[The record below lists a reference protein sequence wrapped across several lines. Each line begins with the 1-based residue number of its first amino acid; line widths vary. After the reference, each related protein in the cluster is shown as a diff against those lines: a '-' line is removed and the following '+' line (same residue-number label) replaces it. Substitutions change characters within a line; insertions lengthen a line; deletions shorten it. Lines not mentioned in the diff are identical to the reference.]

1 MIAAVALANILPK
14 GIGKGLL
21 PQPSRVGVVAQQ
33 MKVEQQKKALEE
45 QKAAGNFKSQSIFRY
60 KQANLPAMIAKNDAK
75 DMRGRSLA
83 PSKASSTTTETVG
96 NLRVTKDSH
105 GIVVNVT
112 GGENRYYTRQSSGT
126 SYAPN
131 IMSTDVIVEPQEGDV
146 ITVWDGDVVY
156 MRNMINLYTNASSW
170 MKGTKEGNTITFA
183 ARQPVFF
190 SDYYYATT
198 SVSWG
203 VMTDAT
209 LSPLDDMETIS
220 YTIDGNNLTL
230 NTPEGDDKFI
240 IGVFWD
246 DDRIATGYCDEKTS
260 LVLNE
265 SYDGASYQMVDLPED
280 AKVEEW
286 YFNAVSHQTDGS
298 SYPVK
303 NTVINVAFVGNDVY
317 VKNISTNLPE
327 AWVKGVVSESGI
339 TFASGQYLG
348 NDRND
353 LWFVGTNGVEPP
365 VVEDVQAS
373 YDTENKVIA
382 LSNDY
387 LVNGTHN
394 TVYFVE
400 WYSSV
405 EFSAEKKSY
414 PEPII
419 TELTTTL
426 PYLNTFNTEAEQD
439 EAAIY
444 DANDDNNTFYFNTD
458 YDNNTTARYC
468 YHYTHP
474 ADEYLVFPGVE
485 LKAGSTY
492 NVSVEAR
499 CTYSNSERIE
509 VVAGI
514 VAKASQLN
522 IEVIPATDVHNNEFE
537 TFSAPEFSVEED
549 GIYFLAVHA
558 ISDAN
563 KYYLDVN
570 KFSIV
575 ENDYEAPALVS
586 DLTVVADENAAKKAT
601 VSFVLPTQT
610 RGGKILKSDLNVV
623 VTCDGVEAY
632 TDTKPAGSAVQCEV
646 EVETDGMHTF
656 AVTSNYNNHFSNEV
670 SASVFVGEDY
680 PSKVVNLDGVDRND
694 KVEITWDAPKT
705 GTYGGPLNPNK
716 LTFNVYP
723 VNLIDWGSMK
733 YPQVDKENPIVTG
746 LKETNYTFDYETN
759 VGEQD
764 MTYFAVS
771 ALNDLGESET
781 DYAYVLTGEAYKLPF
796 HETFPNAYNIYWWE
810 RDCDDETYN
819 TTGGAYIA
827 SYDDSF
833 VFAYYGIENGWI
845 SGKTGKISLE
855 GAKNPTV
862 SFDYVST
869 TAAKITVIVTTPEGD
884 TLARTFKAEET
895 DEFIRVKMSLAD
907 FVGQPWIRLTIRGD
921 FDESGAFSYTNV
933 NVLDLCG
940 VDFEATISAPESVTA
955 GQNIEVAA
963 TVRNLAEEP
972 NGAYVVKVYA
982 NDELVKEFEG
992 VELPFF
998 GFNTFTTKVPTSLFN
1013 IGETVVKVVVECADD
1028 ERLANNEAAKMVDV
1042 VAPDV
1047 APVENV
1053 DAKQVGDGVLV
1064 EWEMTKDLPVQFTE
1078 DFEKTVMFDQEVED
1092 WTLVDAD
1099 GATIG
1104 YLGSIY
1110 MPFTTASWFA
1120 LDYADPS
1127 LSYYTSNNAHSGTK
1141 YMSTLYNNG
1150 GEQNDDWMISP
1161 ELPGIAQTIS
1171 FWARTYGT
1179 YGPETVEILYSTT
1192 DKELSSFISL
1202 DKQEVPNDLDYS
1214 TGQGVGVWYEY
1225 TYELPKG
1232 AKYFALRCISTN
1244 VYSLFVDDVNFIKF
1258 RPNPTG
1264 YNVYVDGEL
1273 VGTAGADDRD
1283 FTCTD
1288 VFVGGSHKFDVTA
1301 LYGDV
1306 ESMPVGKEIE
1316 VSGVNSIHADSEPI
1330 EVYNLQ
1336 GMRVTGKKLPAGVYI
1351 VNGEKV
1357 VKK

>member
-1 MIAAVALANILPK
+1 M
-14 GIGKGLL
+14 
-21 PQPSRVGVVAQQ
+21 
-33 MKVEQQKKALEE
+33 
-45 QKAAGNFKSQSIFRY
+45 
-60 KQANLPAMIAKNDAK
+60 
-75 DMRGRSLA
+75 
-83 PSKASSTTTETVG
+83 
-96 NLRVTKDSH
+96 
-105 GIVVNVT
+105 
-112 GGENRYYTRQSSGT
+112 
-126 SYAPN
+126 
-131 IMSTDVIVEPQEGDV
+131 
-146 ITVWDGDVVY
+146 
-156 MRNMINLYTNASSW
+156 
-170 MKGTKEGNTITFA
+170 
-183 ARQPVFF
+183 
-190 SDYYYATT
+190 
-198 SVSWG
+198 
-203 VMTDAT
+203 
-209 LSPLDDMETIS
+209 
-220 YTIDGNNLTL
+220 
-230 NTPEGDDKFI
+230 
-240 IGVFWD
+240 
-246 DDRIATGYCDEKTS
+246 
-260 LVLNE
+260 
-265 SYDGASYQMVDLPED
+265 
-280 AKVEEW
+280 
-286 YFNAVSHQTDGS
+286 
-298 SYPVK
+298 
-303 NTVINVAFVGNDVY
+303 
-317 VKNISTNLPE
+317 
-327 AWVKGVVSESGI
+327 
-339 TFASGQYLG
+339 
-348 NDRND
+348 
-353 LWFVGTNGVEPP
+353 
-365 VVEDVQAS
+365 
-373 YDTENKVIA
+373 
-382 LSNDY
+382 
-387 LVNGTHN
+387 
-394 TVYFVE
+394 
-400 WYSSV
+400 
-405 EFSAEKKSY
+405 
-414 PEPII
+414 
-419 TELTTTL
+419 
-426 PYLNTFNTEAEQD
+426 
-439 EAAIY
+439 
-444 DANDDNNTFYFNTD
+444 
-458 YDNNTTARYC
+458 
-468 YHYTHP
+468 
-474 ADEYLVFPGVE
+474 
-485 LKAGSTY
+485 
-492 NVSVEAR
+492 
-499 CTYSNSERIE
+499 
-509 VVAGI
+509 
-514 VAKASQLN
+514 
-522 IEVIPATDVHNNEFE
+522 
-537 TFSAPEFSVEED
+537 
-549 GIYFLAVHA
+549 
-558 ISDAN
+558 
-563 KYYLDVN
+563 
-570 KFSIV
+570 
-575 ENDYEAPALVS
+575 
-586 DLTVVADENAAKKAT
+586 
-601 VSFVLPTQT
+601 
-610 RGGKILKSDLNVV
+610 
-623 VTCDGVEAY
+623 
-632 TDTKPAGSAVQCEV
+632 
-646 EVETDGMHTF
+646 
-656 AVTSNYNNHFSNEV
+656 
-670 SASVFVGEDY
+670 
-680 PSKVVNLDGVDRND
+680 
-694 KVEITWDAPKT
+694 
-705 GTYGGPLNPNK
+705 
-716 LTFNVYP
+716 
-723 VNLIDWGSMK
+723 
-733 YPQVDKENPIVTG
+733 
-746 LKETNYTFDYETN
+746 
-759 VGEQD
+759 
-764 MTYFAVS
+764 
-771 ALNDLGESET
+771 
-781 DYAYVLTGEAYKLPF
+781 
-796 HETFPNAYNIYWWE
+796 
-810 RDCDDETYN
+810 
-819 TTGGAYIA
+819 
-827 SYDDSF
+827 
-833 VFAYYGIENGWI
+833 
-845 SGKTGKISLE
+845 
-855 GAKNPTV
+855 

-963 TVRNLAEEP
+963 TVHNLAEEP
-972 NGAYVVKVYA
+972 NGAYAVKVYA

-1225 TYELPKG
+1225 TYDLPEG

-1244 VYSLFVDDVNFIKF
+1244 VYSLFVDDVTFIKL